1 MNIRTLTLLGSLALS
16 FAAASSVGCKEPP
29 TRWDTA
35 ATSTVARAPDAPPV
49 KEAGSFNKFFPEDG
63 VEGMK
68 RIYTQEKTGFA
79 EAKLQKDGK
88 DVAVLS
94 ISDASGDTEALKKFE
109 GAEGKIQG
117 YPLVTVGKNQ
127 SALLVK
133 GRYQVKV
140 SSQQLDADA
149 RKAWLEK
156 FNLSGLSSL

>member
-1 MNIRTLTLLGSLALS
+1 MNIRALFLFGVLALS
-16 FAAASSVGCKEPP
+16 SSALGCKDHFS
-29 TRWDTA
+29 RWDTA

-49 KEAGSFNKFFPEDG
+49 KEGGSFNKFFPADG
-63 VEGMK
+63 VDGMK
-68 RIYTQEKTGFA
+68 RVYTQEKNGFA

-94 ISDASGDTEALKKFE
+94 INDASGDTEALKKFE
-109 GAEGKIQG
+109 SATDKVQG

-140 SSQQLDADA
+140 SSQQLDEGA
-149 RKAWLEK
+149 RKPWFEK
-156 FNLSGLSSL
+156 FNLSGLQGL

>member
-1 MNIRTLTLLGSLALS
+1 MNIRTLALLGSLSLSLALG
-16 FAAASSVGCKEPP
+16 AVGCQDKP

-49 KEAGSFNKFFPEDG
+49 KEAGSFNKFFPADG
-63 VEGMK
+63 IDGMK

-88 DVAVLS
+88 DMAVLS
-94 ISDASGDTEALKKFE
+94 ISDASGDAEALKKFE
-109 GAEGKIQG
+109 GATDKIQG

-127 SALLVK
+127 SSLLVK

-140 SSQQLDADA
+140 SSQQLDEGA
-149 RKAWLEK
+149 RRAWFEK
-156 FNLSGLSSL
+156 FNLSGLAAL

>member
-1 MNIRTLTLLGSLALS
+1 MNIRTLLLLGSLAA
-16 FAAASSVGCKEPP
+16 FGAVGCQDKP

-35 ATSTVARAPDAPPV
+35 ASSTVARAPDAPPV
-49 KEAGSFNKFFPEDG
+49 KDAGSFNKFFPADG
-63 VEGMK
+63 IDGMK
-68 RIYTQEKTGFA
+68 RLYTQDKAGFA

-109 GAEGKIQG
+109 GATDKIQG

-127 SALLVK
+127 SAVLVK

-149 RKAWLEK
+149 RKPWLEK
-156 FNLSGLSSL
+156 FNLSGLAAL

>member
-1 MNIRTLTLLGSLALS
+1 MNIRTLALLGALALS
-16 FAAASSVGCKEPP
+16 SSALGCKEEP

-35 ATSTVARAPDAPPV
+35 ATSTVARSADAPPV
-49 KEAGSFNKFFPEDG
+49 KEAGSFNKFFPADG

-68 RIYTQEKTGFA
+68 RVYTQEKTGFA

-94 ISDASGDTEALKKFE
+94 ISDASGDAEALKKFE
-109 GAEGKIQG
+109 GATDKIQG

-127 SALLVK
+127 SSLLVK

-149 RKAWLEK
+149 RKVWFEK

>member
-1 MNIRTLTLLGSLALS
+1 MNIRTLALLGALALS
-16 FAAASSVGCKEPP
+16 SSALGCKEPP
-29 TRWDTA
+29 SRWDTA
-35 ATSTVARAPDAPPV
+35 ATSTVARSADAPPV
-49 KEAGSFNKFFPEDG
+49 KEAGSFNKFFPADG

-94 ISDASGDTEALKKFE
+94 ISDASGDAEALKKFE
-109 GAEGKIQG
+109 GATDKVQG

-127 SALLVK
+127 SSLLVK

>member
-1 MNIRTLTLLGSLALS
+1 MNIRILVLLGSLALS
-16 FAAASSVGCKEPP
+16 FGVLGCKDPP
-29 TRWDTA
+29 SRWDTA
-35 ATSTVARAPDAPPV
+35 ATSTVARSADAPPV

-63 VEGMK
+63 ASGMK
-68 RIYTQEKTGFA
+68 RVYTQEKTGFA

-109 GAEGKIQG
+109 GATDKVQG

-127 SALLVK
+127 SSLLVK

-149 RKAWLEK
+149 RRAWFEK